1 VVEGIEDVQPAVSDL
16 RQRILVIRDQPTI
29 QFQLQMLGESPGGTP
44 NGIPF
49 QDLTVNNIS
58 TNTMTDTT
66 QNPPVTTYTPAIL
79 RMESG
84 EKQFWRVTNSTADT
98 ILDLQEQ
105 FDGEP
110 QTLRLVAIDGVAVNS
125 QDGTQ
130 PADLISVTH
139 FRLPPASRVEFIA
152 NAPPASVSLAQ
163 LVTLNILTGQNGDDD
178 PNRPLFNI
186 QLVTAEASALTA
198 SDDRVGQF
206 SGLNPNQKRFA
217 GLATAPIAAKRVV
230 FFDENQPLQFFMA
243 VQGQP
248 EVVFNPNAAPAIT
261 ATQGTVEEWTVENH
275 TVENHE
281 FHFHQLHFLLESQ
294 NNFAINKDQP
304 APGILRQYLDMVE
317 VPNWDGNTAHPY
329 PSVTIRIDFRGHDI
343 GDFVF
348 HCHILNHEDLGMMN
362 IIRVVAPDAAANAKA
377 AKKAVASGK
386 TAGSVKPSAL
396 LPSPTR
402 EMEMMKMN

>member
-1 VVEGIEDVQPAVSDL
+1 
-16 RQRILVIRDQPTI
+16 VIRDQPTV

-44 NGIPF
+44 DGIPF
-49 QDLTVNNIS
+49 QELTVNNIT

-66 QNPPVTTYTPAIL
+66 KNPPVTTYTPAVL
-79 RMESG
+79 QMEGG
-84 EKQFWRVTNSTADT
+84 EKQFWRVTNSSSDS

-105 FDGEP
+105 FDGMP
-110 QTLRLVAIDGVAVNS
+110 QIIQLVAIDGVAVNS

-130 PADLISVTH
+130 PSGLIPVKH

-152 NAPPASVSLAQ
+152 NAPSASVNLAQ

-186 QLVTAEASALTA
+186 QVVSSQSEAESAA
-198 SDDRVGQF
+198 GDRVGQF
-206 SGLNPNQKRFA
+206 TALNPNQKRFA
-217 GLATAPIAAKRVV
+217 GLATAPIAARRVV
-230 FFDENQPLQFFMA
+230 FFDEIQPTQFFMA

-275 TVENHE
+275 TLENHE
-281 FHFHQLHFLLESQ
+281 FHFHQIHFLLESQ
-294 NNFAINKDQP
+294 NNFALNHDQQ
-304 APGILRQYLDMVE
+304 APGITGQYLDMVE
-317 VPNWDGNTAHPY
+317 VPNWDGNTAHAF
-329 PSVTIRIDFRGHDI
+329 PSVTIRLDFRGHDI

-362 IIRVVAPDAAANAKA
+362 IIRVVAPESTANTKTS
-377 AKKAVASGK
+377 KKAIASGR
-386 TAGSVKPSAL
+386 TSGQAKPSAL
-396 LPSPTR
+396 LPSSAGG
-402 EMEMMKMN
+402 MDMMKME